1 MSEQTEPK
9 LYCGQ
14 EAPKRYPEQEADIRL
29 VLKVKQ
35 NSDGKL
41 HGYVY
46 NFEINNYE
54 GLIPNATKLAR
65 EYDFLYATDKMLEV
79 TIDNILKN
87 RVQ

>member
-9 LYCGQ
+9 L
-14 EAPKRYPEQEADIRL
+14 YPEQEADIRL

-35 NSDGKL
+35 NSEGKL
-41 HGYVY
+41 NGYVY

-65 EYDFLYATDKMLEV
+65 EYDFQYSTDQMLKI
-79 TIDNILKN
+79 TIEHILTN
-87 RVQ
+87 RVR

>member
-1 MSEQTEPK
+1 MSEQTELK
-9 LYCGQ
+9 L
-14 EAPKRYPEQEADIRL
+14 YPEQEAEIRL

-35 NSDGKL
+35 TSNGGVT
-41 HGYVY
+41 GYVY

-65 EYDFLYATDKMLEV
+65 EYDFLYATDKMLQV
-79 TIDNILKN
+79 TIDNILKD

>member
-1 MSEQTEPK
+1 MSEQTELK
-9 LYCGQ
+9 LYPEK
-14 EAPKRYPEQEADIRL
+14 EAEIRL

-35 NSDGKL
+35 TSNGGVT
-41 HGYVY
+41 GYVY

-65 EYDFLYATDKMLEV
+65 EYDFLYATDKILEV

>member
-1 MSEQTEPK
+1 MSEEIESK

-35 NSDGKL
+35 NSEGKL

-46 NFEINNYE
+46 NFEVNNYE
-54 GLIPNATKLAR
+54 GLIPNSTRLVR
-65 EYDFLYATDKMLEV
+65 DYDFQHASDKM
-79 TIDNILKN
+79 IDAAIEHIKEH
-87 RVQ
+87 RA

>member
-1 MSEQTEPK
+1 MSEQTELK
-9 LYCGQ
+9 LYPEK
-14 EAPKRYPEQEADIRL
+14 EAEIRL

-35 NSDGKL
+35 TSNGGVT
-41 HGYVY
+41 GYVY

-79 TIDNILKN
+79 TINHINTN

>member
-1 MSEQTEPK
+1 MSEQTELK
-9 LYCGQ
+9 LYPEK
-14 EAPKRYPEQEADIRL
+14 EAEIRL
-29 VLKVKQ
+29 VLKFKQ
-35 NSDGKL
+35 TSNGGVT
-41 HGYVY
+41 GYVY

-65 EYDFLYATDKMLEV
+65 EYDFLYATDKILEV